1 MKTFCRRTYNSNYY
15 NQNRDRILHRRT
27 IRKHNLHNGH
37 NGQSKNQTLN
47 EPSQLPLF
55 EYSNSKLNGSKPGQS
70 FWVEFLTNAFLVFL
84 VISISYFLLSE
95 AFDFYRSN
103 SANVESSILAA
114 VIVELLLLAF
124 SVIHPSKLVWK
135 IASKTLILL
144 LFAYSSWSFCSGVIG
159 KGYGAIDQLAAI
171 ETQISR
177 MEARIKERNVL
188 IGENLKLRRIT
199 LVRRMTLE
207 KDKLNS
213 ELSRLDADRM
223 SRLAT
228 ASEAQIINTWSMVAL
243 RLLLQISNIVI
254 VHHLVSR
261 CRRVTKL
268 RRDRGARRRA
278 ARPLLRLV
286 KDST

>member
-15 NQNRDRILHRRT
+15 NQNRDRILNRRT
-27 IRKHNLHNGH
+27 IRKHNLHNGQ
-37 NGQSKNQTLN
+37 NKNQSLS
-47 EPSQLPLF
+47 ESSQLPLF

-177 MEARIKERNVL
+177 IEARIKERNVL
-188 IGENLKLRRIT
+188 IDENLKLRRIT

-228 ASEAQIINTWSMVAL
+228 ASEAQIVNTWSMVAL

-254 VHHLVSR
+254 VHHLASR
-261 CRRVTKL
+261 CRRETKL

-278 ARPLLRLV
+278 ERPLLRLV